1 MHRILII
8 LILIF
13 CSSITDAQIQRYFWG
28 LELGISSKYTV
39 SNFLKNNNLTH
50 SSQTGGNDI
59 IIVNENLSLG
69 GYSWGTTFGFY
80 NNTLYTIQ
88 LILFHV
94 EMNNY
99 GELVDNSSNTTFA
112 FHDLRSKLRNKY
124 PNAENIVDPQNPTS
138 LFILRDDKTI
148 VMLELDDQKNL
159 ILSYDDRKLR
169 RMEQNGSGL

>member
-1 MHRILII
+1 MKKII
-8 LILIF
+8 FLLLLAIE
-13 CSSITDAQIQRYFWG
+13 SINTQAQLQRNFWG

-50 SSQTGGNDI
+50 NSQTGGNDV

-124 PNAENIVDPQNPTS
+124 PNAENIVDPENPTF

-169 RMEQNGSGL
+169 KMELNGSDL